1 MINGS
6 LRERLEI
13 IMSVEAINLADKLAM
28 FSELW
33 APKIVAQ
40 MNDYHIKLAKIQGEF
55 VWHSHPETDEVF
67 IVIEGKMS
75 IQFRDGEV
83 RLNRGDMCV
92 VPKGVDH
99 RPYAEK
105 ICQIMLIE
113 PAGTKNTGDAGSEL
127 TAEDDVWI

>member
-1 MINGS
+1 
-6 LRERLEI
+6 
-13 IMSVEAINLADKLAM
+13 
-28 FSELW
+28 
-33 APKIVAQ
+33 

-105 ICQIMLIE
+105 ICQIMLME